1 MKKLHPI
8 LIISL
13 LFLSVGFPQKEYDIN
28 QIVEWND
35 VYIKKFSD
43 EEVNGSVYQMFG
55 DIKVDLGY
63 IKNGGKEGLWT
74 WWFENGRKKNEG
86 TYKDGKE
93 NGLHKWWY
101 ENGHKSE
108 ERTYKNG
115 IKEGLWTKWYD
126 NGQKGI
132 EATYKDGELDGL
144 ETHWYENGQKSSE
157 KTYKDGKFISK
168 KEWNEDGS
176 VKE

>member
-1 MKKLHPI
+1 MKNH

-13 LFLSVGFPQKEYDIN
+13 LILSVGFSQKEYDIN
-28 QIVEWND
+28 HVLEKKGI
-35 VYIKKFSD
+35 YIKKFSD
-43 EEVNGSVYQMFG
+43 EEVNGRVYQMFG
-55 DIKVDLGY
+55 DMKMDLGY
-63 IKNGGKEGLWT
+63 IKNGKKEGLWT
-74 WWFENGRKKNEG
+74 WWFENGEKKNEG
-86 TYKDGKE
+86 TFKDGKE

-115 IKEGLWTKWYD
+115 IKDGLWTKWYN

-132 EATYKDGELDGL
+132 EETYKDGELNGL

>member
-1 MKKLHPI
+1 MKNH

-13 LFLSVGFPQKEYDIN
+13 LILSVGFSQKEYDIN
-28 QIVEWND
+28 HVLEKKG

-43 EEVNGSVYQMFG
+43 EEVNGSAYQMFG
-55 DIKVDLGY
+55 DMKMDLGY
-63 IKNGGKEGLWT
+63 IKNGKKEGLWT
-74 WWFENGRKKNEG
+74 WWFENGEKKNEG
-86 TYKDGKE
+86 TFKDGKE

-115 IKEGLWTKWYD
+115 IKEGLWTKWYN

-132 EATYKDGELDGL
+132 EETYKDGELDGL